1 MNYVPNY
8 CMRSFLDSDK
18 SFISVSF
25 KMMKITEWYIQSPS
39 QGNSLS
45 GLESSENVLN
55 VLTRSTITFFKN
67 KKHLI

>member
-1 MNYVPNY
+1 MNYVPKY

-45 GLESSENVLN
+45 GLESSENVLMY
-55 VLTRSTITFFKN
+55 
-67 KKHLI
+67 

>member
-1 MNYVPNY
+1 MNYVPHY

-25 KMMKITEWYIQSPS
+25 KMMKIIEWYIQSLS

-45 GLESSENVLN
+45 GLESSENV
-55 VLTRSTITFFKN
+55 IMY
-67 KKHLI
+67 